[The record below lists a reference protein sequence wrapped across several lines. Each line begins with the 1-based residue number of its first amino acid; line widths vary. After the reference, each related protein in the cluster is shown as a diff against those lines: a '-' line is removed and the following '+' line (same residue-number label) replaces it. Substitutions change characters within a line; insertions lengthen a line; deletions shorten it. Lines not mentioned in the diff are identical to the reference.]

1 MEDTPWEVEQIQEE
15 IVKVKKMEKELKQN
29 IPQKMHVSVFQVE
42 TNEISDYLCEK
53 YYTLSKNLIDMIAK
67 RARSHTQAIF
77 NQFMQIQNKIREVPS
92 DIEKLVEMKEYME
105 LIPSELEKI
114 KYDMTK
120 CFDVY
125 KILEGFNYR
134 FSKDDLDRR
143 WHIFG
148 GVKDIL
154 ELIEKRT
161 KEVEKDKERFQDL
174 MKEEQEELRDRIEN
188 LDQTITSFHSFKDL
202 KMAEEVAQTAKDVN
216 KCLSQFIEDSN
227 KFNSREALF
236 EMDGTNYE
244 KIQQMMKEFQPYSNL
259 WITADKWLKYKQ

>member
-1 MEDTPWEVEQIQEE
+1 MFI
-15 IVKVKKMEKELKQN
+15 
-29 IPQKMHVSVFQVE
+29 
-42 TNEISDYLCEK
+42 
-53 YYTLSKNLIDMIAK
+53 
-67 RARSHTQAIF
+67 
-77 NQFMQIQNKIREVPS
+77 
-92 DIEKLVEMKEYME
+92 
-105 LIPSELEKI
+105 
-114 KYDMTK
+114 
-120 CFDVY
+120 
-125 KILEGFNYR
+125 ILEGFNYR

-216 KCLSQFIEDSN
+216 KCLS
-227 KFNSREALF
+227 
-236 EMDGTNYE
+236 
-244 KIQQMMKEFQPYSNL
+244 
-259 WITADKWLKYKQ
+259 